1 MILPLPQRLV
11 PQSGFFTLDSSTSIQ
26 ATAFATQ
33 TATILAEKLRAS
45 TGFSLPITN
54 QPGGKGIVFQQ
65 SEEDLGPEGY
75 RLEVTEHQVVLGA
88 SDEAGLFYAAI
99 SLLQL
104 LPPAIFSQ
112 SQETADW
119 HIPAQQI
126 EDHPRFGWRGFML
139 DVSRHFMP
147 VEFIKTVLDLLA
159 LHKLNVFHWHLTD
172 DQGWRIEIK
181 RYPRLTEV
189 GAWRKN
195 TLIGHGH
202 TENKVFDDVPHGGFY
217 TQAEIREVVEYA
229 RQRHITVIPE
239 VDLPGHMQAAIAAYP
254 ELGNTGQQLEVCN
267 FWGVIEHVLNP
278 SEETLKFLEDV
289 LTEVMD
295 LFPSKYIC
303 IGGDECVK
311 KEWRESEFAQ
321 QRIRELGLK
330 NEEELQS
337 YIIGRMD
344 TFLHSRGRKLLG
356 WDEILE
362 GGLAPHATVLSWR
375 GEKGGIQAAR
385 AGHDVVMVP
394 QGYLYLDHYQSEDQS
409 KEPLAIGGC
418 NTLEKVYHYNPV
430 GWAAGPEESRYV
442 LGTQANLW
450 TEYVN
455 TPEHAQYMMF
465 PRLCALSEM
474 AWTAPQKHDY
484 PAFLERLNVHLKRLD
499 VLGINY
505 RPLDEVVEV

>member
-1 MILPLPQRLV
+1 
-11 PQSGFFTLDSSTSIQ
+11 
-26 ATAFATQ
+26 
-33 TATILAEKLRAS
+33 
-45 TGFSLPITN
+45 
-54 QPGGKGIVFQQ
+54 
-65 SEEDLGPEGY
+65 
-75 RLEVTEHQVVLGA
+75 
-88 SDEAGLFYAAI
+88 
-99 SLLQL
+99 
-104 LPPAIFSQ
+104 
-112 SQETADW
+112 
-119 HIPAQQI
+119 
-126 EDHPRFGWRGFML
+126 ML

-147 VEFIKTVLDLLA
+147 LAFIKTVLDVMA

-172 DQGWRIEIK
+172 DQGWRIEIQK
-181 RYPRLTEV
+181 YPRLTEV

-217 TQAEIREVVEYA
+217 TQAEVREVVEYA

-311 KEWRESEFAQ
+311 KEWRESELAQ
-321 QRIRELGLK
+321 QRMHELGLK

-344 TFLHSRGRKLLG
+344 TFLHSHSRKLLG

-385 AGHDVVMVP
+385 SGHDVIMVP
-394 QGYLYLDHYQSEDQS
+394 QGYLYLDHYQSEDHS
-409 KEPLAIGGC
+409 KEPLAIGGF
-418 NTLEKVYHYNPV
+418 NSIEKIYHYNPV
-430 GWAAGPEESRYV
+430 GWATGPEESRYV

-450 TEYVN
+450 TEYVK

-474 AWTAPQKHDY
+474 AWTDPGKHDFEDFM
-484 PAFLERLNVHLKRLD
+484 ARLEIHLKRLD
-499 VLGINY
+499 VLGIGY
-505 RPLDEVVEV
+505 RPLDLAAEV

>member
-1 MILPLPQRLV
+1 MILPLPQHLV
-11 PQSGFFTLDSSTSIQ
+11 PDSAHFTLDAHTSIQ
-26 ATAFATQ
+26 TQPSTEQ
-33 TATILAEKLRAS
+33 TAHFLAEHLRKS
-45 TGFSLPITN
+45 TGFPLPLVKDR
-54 QPGGKGIVFQQ
+54 QGKTICFER

-75 RLEVTEHQVVLGA
+75 RLEVTEDQVVLGA
-88 SDEAGLFYAAI
+88 SGEAGFFYAAI
-99 SLLQL
+99 GLLQL
-104 LPPAIFSQ
+104 FPPEVFSPGVR
-112 SQETADW
+112 ECDW
-119 HIPAQQI
+119 TVPAVHIK
-126 EDHPRFGWRGFML
+126 DRPRFAWRGFML

-159 LHKLNVFHWHLTD
+159 LHKMNVFHWHLTD
-172 DQGWRIEIK
+172 DQGWRIEIQK
-181 RYPRLTEV
+181 YPRLTEI

-195 TLIGHGH
+195 TLMGHGNDH
-202 TENKVFDDVPHGGFY
+202 PKVFDDVPHGGFY
-217 TQAEIREVVEYA
+217 TQAEIRELVEYA
-229 RQRHITVIPE
+229 RVRHITIVPE

-254 ELGNTGQQLEVCN
+254 ELGNTGQGLEVCN

-295 LFPSKYIC
+295 LFPSRYIC

-311 KEWRESEFAQ
+311 KEWRESAFAQ
-321 QRIRELGLK
+321 QRMQELGLQ

-337 YIIGRMD
+337 FMVGRMD
-344 TFLHSRGRKLLG
+344 TFLHQHGRKLLG

-394 QGYLYLDHYQSEDQS
+394 QEHLYLDHYQSADRDG
-409 KEPLAIGGC
+409 EPLAIGGC
-418 NTLEKVYHYNPV
+418 NTLEKVYQYNPV
-430 GWAAGPEESRYV
+430 GWATPEEARFV

-450 TEYVN
+450 TEYVK

-474 AWTAPQKHDY
+474 AWTAPEKQDL
-484 PAFLERLNVHLKRLD
+484 ADFLIRLKVHLKRLD
-499 VLGINY
+499 VLGIQY
-505 RPLDEVVEV
+505 RPLA